1 MDADTQED
9 AGANDRRSKKNQQ
22 PQCGG
27 HAPETTPRYPITATL
42 SRLAAGGAPSIHE
55 RFCSTCYL
63 TSLWTLVIIKWW
75 STVTV
80 PGRCSSP
87 RVVDSFDSNS
97 RQVLDRGRCSQAET
111 PLLLAVDGKLVG
123 LISLRDEVRSEA
135 RDLLAALRDDGVRRI
150 VMLTG
155 DHADTAAVVADELG
169 IDEWRAEVLPDDKLT
184 TVRALQ
190 ADGYRVA
197 MVGDGINDAPA
208 LAVADIGIAMG
219 LAGTDV
225 AVETADVALAG
236 DDLLRLLDIRDLGG
250 HAVRVIQQNY
260 AMSIAVN
267 ALGLLIGAGGALSP
281 VLAAVLHN
289 ASSVAVVAN
298 SSRLIRYRL
307 QHDRPDRRVAHQ

>member
-1 MDADTQED
+1 MLAYAASSEIHSRHPLAEAVIRSTEERHITIPPHEECEVLVGLGMRTRADGHTLLLGSSTLLRDENVRVTRKAAD
-9 AGANDRRSKKNQQ
+9 WVRRL
-22 PQCGG
+22 
-27 HAPETTPRYPITATL
+27 R
-42 SRLAAGGAPSIHE
+42 R
-55 RFCSTCYL
+55 
-63 TSLWTLVIIKWW
+63 
-75 STVTV
+75 
-80 PGRCSSP
+80 
-87 RVVDSFDSNS
+87 
-97 RQVLDRGRCSQAET
+97 QAET

-135 RDLLAALRDDGVRRI
+135 RDLLAALRNDGVRRI

-219 LAGTDV
+219 LAGSDV

-267 ALGLLIGAGGALSP
+267 ALGLLIGAGGALSRYWP
-281 VLAAVLHN
+281 PSCTTPRRSRSSPTVRGSSDT
-289 ASSVAVVAN
+289 ASN
-298 SSRLIRYRL
+298 TTGRIGE
-307 QHDRPDRRVAHQ
+307 

>member
-1 MDADTQED
+1 M
-9 AGANDRRSKKNQQ
+9 
-22 PQCGG
+22 
-27 HAPETTPRYPITATL
+27 
-42 SRLAAGGAPSIHE
+42 
-55 RFCSTCYL
+55 
-63 TSLWTLVIIKWW
+63 
-75 STVTV
+75 
-80 PGRCSSP
+80 
-87 RVVDSFDSNS
+87 
-97 RQVLDRGRCSQAET
+97 
-111 PLLLAVDGKLVG
+111 
-123 LISLRDEVRSEA
+123 
-135 RDLLAALRDDGVRRI
+135 
-150 VMLTG
+150 MLTG
-155 DHADTAAVVADELG
+155 DHADTAAAVADELG

-236 DDLLRLLDIRDLGG
+236 EDLLRLLDIRDLGG
-250 HAVRVIQQNY
+250 HAVSVIQQNY